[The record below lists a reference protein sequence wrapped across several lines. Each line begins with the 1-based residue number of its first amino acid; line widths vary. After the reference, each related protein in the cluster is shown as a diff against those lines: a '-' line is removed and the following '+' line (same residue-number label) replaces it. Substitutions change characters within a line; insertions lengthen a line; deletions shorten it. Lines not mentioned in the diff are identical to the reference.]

1 MGGVLWFRVL
11 EICRCAIGGIS
22 KYEGQWKMN
31 ELEKPRKDRAWFE
44 RKVAAL
50 KAELEKLPADR
61 QAELKKEL
69 EDGGK
74 KGE

>member
-1 MGGVLWFRVL
+1 
-11 EICRCAIGGIS
+11 
-22 KYEGQWKMN
+22 MN

-61 QAELKKEL
+61 QAKLKKEL